1 MTNFDEIW
9 QLILLKMILKIVNVI
24 LLFLLLS
31 TPKNSLP
38 QLCFIRLKL
47 NSWFKRRVY
56 TKKTTTKSMTTTV
69 KYQSEKLA

>member
-38 QLCFIRLKL
+38 QLWFMWLK
-47 NSWFKRRVY
+47 
-56 TKKTTTKSMTTTV
+56 
-69 KYQSEKLA
+69 